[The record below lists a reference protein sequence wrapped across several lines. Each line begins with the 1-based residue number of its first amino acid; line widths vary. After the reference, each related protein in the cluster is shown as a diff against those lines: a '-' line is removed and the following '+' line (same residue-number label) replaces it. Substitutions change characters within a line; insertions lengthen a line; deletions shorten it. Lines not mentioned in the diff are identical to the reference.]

1 MREDPAPSVPTHALK
16 GQGISSDACN
26 HLINFCAE
34 LIAEAFAPCFVPA
47 PDLKRLHLPLGVG
60 NNIAGHP
67 WPKSFRRTSDQGTAE
82 PGLAKLRLEL
92 DSMAVTAR

>member
-1 MREDPAPSVPTHALK
+1 MLEDPAPSVPTHALK

-26 HLINFCAE
+26 HLIDFCAE
-34 LIAEAFAPCFVPA
+34 LIAEAFASCFVPA
-47 PDLKRLHLPLGVG
+47 TGLKRFIFRLGSE

-82 PGLAKLRLEL
+82 PGLA
-92 DSMAVTAR
+92 TFW